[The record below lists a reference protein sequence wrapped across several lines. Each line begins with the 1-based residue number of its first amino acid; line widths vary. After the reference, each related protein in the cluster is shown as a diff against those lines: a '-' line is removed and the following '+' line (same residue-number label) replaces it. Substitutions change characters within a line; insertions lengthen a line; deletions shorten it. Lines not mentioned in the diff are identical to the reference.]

1 MCNLRT
7 ISVLLHHCCGQVS
20 KHCCLLGMPIALF
33 LHLLRVVTLLRWNIL
48 LLNHIFSLDCGCFV
62 GWNIRYSPLSS
73 HNHRILTFTGHH
85 LSKGKASLECPLPQL
100 DMGHIKIGYLI
111 FCNFAL
117 PFGQIAL
124 DYFLK
129 NKKKLKLRKLVF
141 FIFSWV
147 WGNWNGELVDTLLGL
162 KADGSGDETRTKKF
176 CPCPKF
182 IGSLCFRTPNI

>member
-1 MCNLRT
+1 
-7 ISVLLHHCCGQVS
+7 
-20 KHCCLLGMPIALF
+20 
-33 LHLLRVVTLLRWNIL
+33 
-48 LLNHIFSLDCGCFV
+48 
-62 GWNIRYSPLSS
+62 
-73 HNHRILTFTGHH
+73 
-85 LSKGKASLECPLPQL
+85 
-100 DMGHIKIGYLI
+100 MGHIKIGYLI